1 MYWSYTIYAQFCFKS
16 IDYKLYKS
24 SAAKLKIK
32 FV

>member
-1 MYWSYTIYAQFCFKS
+1 MYRIYAIYARFCFKS

-24 SAAKLKIK
+24 STAKSKIK